1 MNNLKVFDKTQFLIL
16 ILALASF
23 ATSIIFSMVMIATG
37 TPVVEDGVVK
47 EVIYNPALQALY
59 SFFVFGHFL
68 GLTWFL
74 GRLITYK
81 LRKKEADLLS

>member
-16 ILALASF
+16 ILTLSSF
-23 ATSIIFSMVMIATG
+23 VTSIIFSMIMIATG
-37 TPVVEDGVVK
+37 TPVVEDGMVK
-47 EVIYNPALQALY
+47 EVVYNPTLQSLY

>member
-1 MNNLKVFDKTQFLIL
+1 MNNLKVFDKTQIRIMIL
-16 ILALASF
+16 TIASF
-23 ATSIIFSMVMIATG
+23 AISIIFMIAAIATG
-37 TPVVEDGVVK
+37 EPVIEDGVIK
-47 EVIYNPALQALY
+47 DVIYNPTLQALY